1 MSEPMLLSIVELGGY
16 PDFTPLYRRL
26 GYRAEKL
33 HSVRK
38 AQAWLKRNSPAVVVA
53 EFHFDPELRDRMSN
67 LESLLATLQRFSPQS
82 RVLVFIERGHRQR
95 LAQVEARFPLL
106 GALDYPIE
114 ESALETLL
122 AAVADERQNG
132 CC

>member
-1 MSEPMLLSIVELGGY
+1 MSESILLSIVELGGY

-26 GYRAEKL
+26 GYRAEKV

-38 AQAWLKRNSPAVVVA
+38 AQAWLKRNRPAVVVA

-67 LESLLATLQRFSPQS
+67 LESLLATLQRFSPES
-82 RVLVFIERGHRQR
+82 RMLVFIERGHRER
-95 LAQVEARFPLL
+95 LAKVEARFPLL
-106 GALDYPIE
+106 GALDYPIQ
-114 ESALETLL
+114 ESALEALL
-122 AAVADERQNG
+122 QQPEGRGADE